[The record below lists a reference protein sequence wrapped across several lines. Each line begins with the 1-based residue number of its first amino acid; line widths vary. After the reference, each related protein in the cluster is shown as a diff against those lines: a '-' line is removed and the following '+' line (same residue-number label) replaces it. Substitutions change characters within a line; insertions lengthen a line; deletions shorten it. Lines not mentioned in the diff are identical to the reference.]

1 MVKNISI
8 LIADEV
14 DTETKST
21 KIQRKALCN
30 QMVNQPGSGLGQ
42 RRQ

>member
-30 QMVNQPGSGLGQ
+30 DKRINTIDSFIIT
-42 RRQ
+42 